1 MTVLSVVVASS
12 NTKSHLRACLE
23 SLKSTLPMSSEV
35 IVVDDASRDG
45 SQRMVA
51 DEFPHVRL
59 VKNQARAGLSASM
72 STGARTARGAYVL
85 FLHADTRV
93 QGNAVKQMV
102 AFLETN
108 LRYGAVA
115 PRLVRPDGETR
126 KDHMRLPNLWTPLLF
141 GTPLEKALPGNR
153 EVKRY
158 FAADFD
164 YETDG
169 DVECPSDACLLMRRK
184 ALKRENAF
192 DETMGVAF
200 HEADLCRR
208 LAEAGW
214 RIGYLEGARVVH
226 AGGLTSRQREDY
238 AVEYHKNRL
247 AFYRKHHGEAA
258 AWWVKAC
265 VGTSV
270 LEHYVVEL
278 YRRAEGWPE
287 EPLAPVWQQFTGFL
301 RA

>member
-1 MTVLSVVVASS
+1 MTVLSVVVASN

-23 SLKSTLPMSSEV
+23 SLKSTLPLSSEV

-45 SQRMVA
+45 SARMVA
-51 DEFPHVRL
+51 DEFAHVRL
-59 VKNQARAGLSASM
+59 LRNKHRMGLATSMNQGL
-72 STGARTARGAYVL
+72 RTAHGAYVL

-93 QGNAVKQMV
+93 QGNAVKQML

-115 PRLVRPDGETR
+115 PRLVCQNGETR
-126 KDHMRLPNLWTPLLF
+126 KEHMRLPNLKTPLFF
-141 GTPLEKALPGNR
+141 GTPLEKALPRNA
-153 EVKRY
+153 ELQRY

-164 YETDG
+164 YEADG
-169 DVECPSDACLLMRRK
+169 DVECPSGACLLMRRK

-200 HEADLCRR
+200 HEADLCAR
-208 LAEAGW
+208 LADAGW
-214 RIGYLEGARVVH
+214 RIGYLESARVVH
-226 AGGLTSRQREDY
+226 AGGLTSRQHPDY
-238 AVEYHKNRL
+238 AVEYHRNRL

-265 VGTSV
+265 VGMT
-270 LEHYVVEL
+270 VVEHAIVEC

-287 EPLAPVWQQFTGFL
+287 EPLLPVWEQYSGFL